1 METDPQMVH
10 ILDLADKFLKEYYKY
25 IYIKKNILMSNLEE
39 NPSREIEI
47 SKYNKMEILDKSAVT
62 TKMQS
67 SW

>member
-1 METDPQMVH
+1 MVH
-10 ILDLADKFLKEYYKY
+10 ILDLADKGLKEYYKY

-62 TKMQS
+62 TKVQS

>member
-1 METDPQMVH
+1 MVH
-10 ILDLADKFLKEYYKY
+10 ILDLADKFLKHYYKY
-25 IYIKKNILMSNLEE
+25 IQYVKKNILMRNLEE

-47 SKYNKMEILDKSAVT
+47 SKYNKMEILDKNAVT

>member
-1 METDPQMVH
+1 
-10 ILDLADKFLKEYYKY
+10 
-25 IYIKKNILMSNLEE
+25 MSNLEE

-62 TKMQS
+62 TKVQS